1 MVVEVEEGIV
11 ADIDHMADI
20 VADIDHK
27 DNRDYKDYMPFL

>member
-1 MVVEVEEGIV
+1 MVVEEVEGIV

-27 DNRDYKDYMPFL
+27 NNRDAMPFL